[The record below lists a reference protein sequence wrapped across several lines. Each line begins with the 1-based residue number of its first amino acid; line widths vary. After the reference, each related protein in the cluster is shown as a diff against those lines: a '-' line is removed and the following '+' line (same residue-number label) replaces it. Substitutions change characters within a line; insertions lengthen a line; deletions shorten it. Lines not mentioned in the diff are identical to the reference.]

1 MAKSASKVIIT
12 CAVTGATHTPTMS
25 PYLPATPKDIADQA
39 VGAAEA
45 GAAIVHLHARREKDG
60 MPTGDIDTWMQI
72 LRSIKPRSNVIANMT
87 TGGSTYMKIEDRLAA
102 PFAAK
107 PELTSMN
114 MGSMNFGTF
123 MMARKY
129 QTWKHDWEL
138 AFLEDSRDAI
148 FRNTFRDIEVLHEKL
163 GEGCGARFEYEC
175 YDVGHLYTLKH
186 FVDRGIAKAPL
197 FVQLVLGSLGGIG
210 AEVENLMHMKATADR
225 LFGDEYYFSVLCGGR
240 MQMRMTT
247 MSAILGG
254 NVRVGLED
262 SLYLGKGELAK
273 SNADAVRRIRATL
286 ESLGMEIATPD
297 DVRQMLHLKGAD
309 QVAF

>member
-1 MAKSASKVIIT
+1 MSTGKIIIT

-45 GAAIVHLHARREKDG
+45 GAAIVHLHARRESDG
-60 MPTGDIDTWMQI
+60 MPTGDIDTWLTI
-72 LRSIKPRSNVIANMT
+72 LHGIKSRSNVVANMT

-102 PFAAK
+102 PMVAK

-123 MMARKY
+123 TMAKKFSN
-129 QTWKHDWEL
+129 WKHDWEL
-138 AFLEDSRDAI
+138 PFLEDSRDAI

-186 FVDRGIAKAPL
+186 FLDRGIAKPPL
-197 FVQLVLGSLGGIG
+197 FVQMVLGSLGGIG
-210 AEVENLMHMKATADR
+210 ADPENLMHMKATADR
-225 LFGDEYYFSVLCGGR
+225 LFGSNYLFSVLCGGR
-240 MQMRMTT
+240 LQMRMTT
-247 MSAILGG
+247 MAAIVGG
-254 NVRVGLED
+254 NVRVGMED

-273 SNADAVRRIRATL
+273 SNAEAVARIRTTL

-297 DVRQMLHLKGAD
+297 EARARLGLKGID
-309 QVAF
+309 RVAY

>member
-1 MAKSASKVIIT
+1 MAMTPSKVIIT

-25 PYLPATPKDIADQA
+25 PYLPVTPQDIADQA
-39 VGAAEA
+39 VGAADA
-45 GAAIVHLHARREKDG
+45 GAAIVHLHARRESDG
-60 MPTGDIDTWMQI
+60 MPTGDVETWLRI
-72 LRSIKPRSNVIANMT
+72 LRRIKSRSNVIANMT
-87 TGGSTYMKIEDRLAA
+87 TGGSTYMKIEDRLRA
-102 PFAAK
+102 PMVAK

-123 MMARKY
+123 TMTKKY
-129 QTWKHDWEL
+129 QTWKHDWEY

-163 GEGCGARFEYEC
+163 GAGCGARFEYEC

-186 FVDRGIAKAPL
+186 FVDRGIAKPPL
-197 FVQLVLGSLGGIG
+197 FIQMVLGSLGGIG
-210 AEVENLMHMKATADR
+210 ADPENLIHMKAMADR
-225 LFGDEYYFSVLCGGR
+225 LFGNDYLFSVLCGGR
-240 MQMRMTT
+240 AQMRMTT
-247 MSAILGG
+247 MAAILGG

-273 SNADAVRRIRATL
+273 SNAEAVRRIRTTL
-286 ESLGMEIATPD
+286 ESLGMEIATPGE
-297 DVRQMLHLKGAD
+297 VRQILHLKGAD